1 MRSTHRLRALRS
13 GRVLAAIAA
22 VACTAVSGVACA
34 EDVLGIYGGA
44 SIGQAKIEANVGTL
58 SAGSFSENHSAWK
71 VDFGIRPIPM
81 VSAEGEFIHFGH
93 PTGNV
98 AGNPEDVD
106 LKGTAAFGV
115 FTLPIPVVDV
125 FFKAGVARLNSSV
138 NGALFHVSSTNT
150 GFAAGAGVGYRIG
163 SWGIRGEFERFNAI
177 GGNPSLYSVGFTY
190 TFL

>member
-1 MRSTHRLRALRS
+1 MNLNRSSTVRANWHAIACAS
-13 GRVLAAIAA
+13 LAASALFGGAA
-22 VACTAVSGVACA
+22 RA
-34 EDVLGIYGGA
+34 EDLLGLYGGA

-58 SAGSFSENHSAWK
+58 SPGSFNENHSAWK
-71 VDFGIRPIPM
+71 FDFGIRPIPL
-81 VSAEGEFIHFGH
+81 VSAEAEFIHFGN

-115 FTLPIPVVDV
+115 FNLPVPVVDV
-125 FFKAGVARLNSSV
+125 FVKAGLARLDSTVNS
-138 NGALFHVSSTNT
+138 ALFSLSRTNT

-163 SWGIRGEFERFNAI
+163 AWGIRGEYERFNAI
-177 GGNPSLYSVGFTY
+177 GGNPSLYTVGFTY